1 VTIVKNTKMKKLFSK
16 VSSNR
21 SSTMLLGAIVVLAF
35 SACTPEGVINKTKYN
50 GEKITNTCDSF
61 KEEMQGIV
69 SANSNSAKLVVAE
82 EDNADVA
89 YYYLEPGQYEIKDG
103 NLNFRLAGDL
113 EYEKYLTKGVGITIS
128 ATYKALDH
136 LNSMEKAASGD
147 IGSIMID
154 RAYYDAHKEPVFMYM
169 IPIAGNNKDL
179 NGKQVKLT
187 FMVAKYKKG
196 KLKKVLC
203 NSQEVPLGPIG
214 PACCSYQPWD
224 GADPQSVISMP
235 DVKIDDENYKYRGFT
250 GTLDLIFPENSVKF
264 DQNLLT
270 TAIKDYIKR
279 YTDVGYEVSSIN
291 LEGWASLGGIEAR
304 NQELSERRAKAVDDD
319 LRKSIT
325 SPTVEITSAGRGEDW
340 NRLVLLTKA
349 SALSADEQQ
358 AVLNIA
364 NGAGTNDE
372 KEAEMRK
379 LAFWKKLVDEV
390 IVNTRHTFATFK
402 FDYSPSKMWV
412 DYYPSQMP
420 VISDE
425 LVRVANESMTVGA
438 YKEGADL
445 KKGMRVL
452 DILIGNNKKPNLFA
466 MRSTYQFGSN
476 NIQAA
481 IKDISDAQDL
491 DKNNIQYGLAALAY
505 KTKYANSYTLD
516 QRMEMMDDYNDL
528 SVRYPDNKSLYFNRA
543 VMMDKIGYI
552 SGALTEYDELL
563 EGSTPSAANLNNR
576 GVAKLKTMRT
586 TEAEADFFAALDK
599 NSNLAEAYFNLS
611 LIYAYR
617 GLTTKTVEHLQKAL
631 DRDPSLK
638 SRIAS
643 NPAFAV
649 MKGSAE
655 FAKFLR

>member
-1 VTIVKNTKMKKLFSK
+1 MKNLFSK
-16 VSSNR
+16 VSSN
-21 SSTMLLGAIVVLAF
+21 STSALLLGAIVVLAI

-61 KEEMQGIV
+61 KEEIQGIV

-82 EDNADVA
+82 EDNTDIP

-103 NLNFRLAGDL
+103 SLNFRLAGDL
-113 EYEKYLTKGVGITIS
+113 EYEKYLTKGVGITIKAS
-128 ATYKALDH
+128 YTALDH
-136 LNSMEKAASGD
+136 LNSMEKSTSGE
-147 IGSIMID
+147 IGSLMVD
-154 RAYYDAHKEPVFMYM
+154 RAYYDGHKEPVFMYQ
-169 IPIAGNNKDL
+169 IPVGGNASDL

-196 KLKKVLC
+196 KLKKILC

-214 PACCSYQPWD
+214 PACCTYQPWD
-224 GADPQSVISMP
+224 GAEPQSKIEMP

-270 TAIKDYIKR
+270 TAIKDYIKK
-279 YTDVGYEVSSIN
+279 YTDVGYKVTTIS
-291 LEGWASLGGIEAR
+291 LEGWASLGGKEER
-304 NQELSERRAKAVDDD
+304 NQELSERRAKAVYDD
-319 LRKSIT
+319 LRKSIGD
-325 SPTVEITSAGRGEDW
+325 STVEITSAGRGEDW

-349 SALSADEQQ
+349 SALNGDEQQ

-379 LAFWKKLVDEV
+379 LGFWKKLVDEV

-402 FDYSPSKMWV
+402 FDYAPDKMWV
-412 DYYPSQMP
+412 EYYPSQMP

-425 LVRVANESMTVGA
+425 LVRVANETMTVNA
-438 YKEGADL
+438 YKAGGDL

-466 MRSTYQFGSN
+466 MRSTYQFGNN

-481 IKDISDAQDL
+481 IKDIDDALAL
-491 DKNNIQYGLAALAY
+491 DQNNTQYALAALAY
-505 KTKYANSYTLD
+505 KTKYANTYTLD
-516 QRMEMMDDYNDL
+516 QRMEMMDQYNDYV
-528 SVRYPDNKSLYFNRA
+528 VRYPDNKSLYFNRA
-543 VMMDKIGYI
+543 VMMDKVGFI
-552 SGALTEYDELL
+552 SGALAEYDELL

-599 NSNLAEAYFNLS
+599 DNNMGEAYFNLA

-617 GLTTKTVEHLQKAL
+617 GLTGKTVEHLQKAI
-631 DRDPSLK
+631 DRDASLK
-638 SRIAS
+638 ARVAS

-649 MKGSAE
+649 MKNNPD

>member
-1 VTIVKNTKMKKLFSK
+1 MKKFFSQ
-16 VSSNR
+16 VVNNTSSK
-21 SSTMLLGAIVVLAF
+21 LVLGAFTLLAF
-35 SACTPEGVINKTKYN
+35 AACTPEGVINKTKYN

-61 KEEMQGIV
+61 KEEIQGIV
-69 SANSNSAKLVVAE
+69 SANSNSAKLIVAE
-82 EDNADVA
+82 EDNSDVD

-103 NLNFRLAGDL
+103 SLNFRLIGDL
-113 EYEKYLTKGVGITIS
+113 EYEKYLTKGIAITIKGS
-128 ATYKALDH
+128 YNSLDH
-136 LNSMEKAASGD
+136 LNSMEKAPNGE
-147 IGSIMID
+147 IGSLMID
-154 RAYYDAHKEPVFMYM
+154 RAYYDANKEPVFMYKM
-169 IPIAGNNKDL
+169 PIAGNAADL
-179 NGKQVKLT
+179 NGKQVKLAFT
-187 FMVAKYKKG
+187 VAKYKKG

-214 PACCSYQPWD
+214 PACCTFQPWD
-224 GADPQSVISMP
+224 GADPQSVITMP

-270 TAIKDYIKR
+270 TAIKDYIKK
-279 YTDVGYEVSSIN
+279 YTDVGYKATNIN
-291 LEGWASLGGIEAR
+291 LEGWASLGGLESR
-304 NQELSERRAKAVDDD
+304 NQELSERRAKAVYDD
-319 LRKSIT
+319 LRKTLADS
-325 SPTVEITSAGRGEDW
+325 TVEMTSAGRGEDW
-340 NRLVLLTKA
+340 NRLLLLTKA
-349 SALSADEQQ
+349 SALNTEEQQ

-379 LAFWKKLVDEV
+379 LTFWKKLVDEV
-390 IVNTRHTFATFK
+390 IVNTRHTFVTFK
-402 FDYSPSKMWV
+402 FDYAPNKMWV
-412 DYYPSQMP
+412 EYYPSQMP

-425 LVRVANESMTVGA
+425 LVRVANETMTVGV
-438 YKEGADL
+438 YKEGGDS

-476 NIQAA
+476 NFQAA
-481 IKDISDAQDL
+481 IKDIDDALAL
-491 DKNNIQYGLAALAY
+491 DQNNMQYALAALAY
-505 KTKYANSYTLD
+505 KTKYANNYTLD
-516 QRMEMMDDYNDL
+516 QRVDMMNQYNDYV
-528 SVRYPDNKSLYFNRA
+528 VRYPDNKSLYFNRA

-552 SGALTEYDELL
+552 SGALAEYSELL
-563 EGSTPSAANLNNR
+563 EGATPSAANLNNR

-599 NSNLAEAYFNLS
+599 DNNLAVAYYNLA
-611 LIYAYR
+611 LVYAYR
-617 GLTTKTVEHLQKAL
+617 GLTSKTVTHLQKAL

-638 SRIAS
+638 SRISS

-649 MKGSAE
+649 MKNNPE

>member
-1 VTIVKNTKMKKLFSK
+1 
-16 VSSNR
+16 
-21 SSTMLLGAIVVLAF
+21 MLLGAIVVLAF

-61 KEEMQGIV
+61 KEEMQGII
-69 SANSNSAKLVVAE
+69 SANSNSAKLVIAE
-82 EDNADVA
+82 EDNADVP

-113 EYEKYLTKGVGITIS
+113 EYEKYLTKGIGITIMAS
-128 ATYKALDH
+128 YTSLDH
-136 LNSMEKAASGD
+136 LSSMEKSKSGE
-147 IGSIMID
+147 IGSLLID
-154 RAYYDAHKEPVFMYM
+154 RAYYDAHKEPVFMYS
-169 IPIAGNNKDL
+169 IPVGGDAKDL

-196 KLKKVLC
+196 KLKKILC
-203 NSQEVPLGPIG
+203 NSKEVPLGPIG
-214 PACCSYQPWD
+214 PACCTFQPWD
-224 GADPQSVISMP
+224 GADPQSVIAMP
-235 DVKIDDENYKYRGFT
+235 DVKINDENYKYRGFT

-270 TAIKDYIKR
+270 TAIKDYIKK
-279 YTDVGYEVSSIN
+279 YTDVGYKVTSIS
-291 LEGWASLGGIEAR
+291 LEGWASLGGQEAR
-304 NQELSERRAKAVDDD
+304 NQELSERRSKAVYDD
-319 LRKSIT
+319 LRKSIPD
-325 SPTVEITSAGRGEDW
+325 SLVEMTSAGRGEDW
-340 NRLVLLTKA
+340 SRLMLLTKA
-349 SALSADEQQ
+349 SALNGEEQQ

-379 LAFWKKLVDEV
+379 LTFWKKLVDEV

-402 FDYSPSKMWV
+402 FDYAPDKMWV
-412 DYYPSQMP
+412 EYYPSQMP

-425 LVRVANESMTVGA
+425 LVRVANETMTVGS
-438 YKEGADL
+438 YKEGTDS

-452 DILIGNNKKPNLFA
+452 DILIGNNKKPNLYA

-476 NIQAA
+476 NFQAA
-481 IKDISDAQDL
+481 IKDIDDALAL
-491 DKNNIQYGLAALAY
+491 DQNNMQYALAALAY
-505 KTKYANSYTLD
+505 KTKYANNYTLD
-516 QRMEMMDDYNDL
+516 QRMEMMDQYNDYV
-528 SVRYPDNKSLYFNRA
+528 VRYPDNKSLYFNRA

-552 SGALTEYDELL
+552 SGALAEYSELL
-563 EGSTPSAANLNNR
+563 DGATPNAANLNNR

-586 TEAEADFFAALDK
+586 TEAEADFMAALDK
-599 NSNLAEAYFNLS
+599 DNNLAVGYYNLA

-617 GLTTKTVEHLQKAL
+617 GLTGKTVEHLQKAI

-638 SRIAS
+638 SRVGS

-649 MKGSAE
+649 MKNSPS

>member
-1 VTIVKNTKMKKLFSK
+1 MKNLFSK
-16 VSSNR
+16 TSDNR
-21 SSTMLLGAIVVLAF
+21 SYAMLLGAIVVLAF

-61 KEEMQGIV
+61 KEEMQGII

-82 EDNADVA
+82 EDNADVP

-113 EYEKYLTKGVGITIS
+113 EYEKYLTKGIGITIMAS
-128 ATYKALDH
+128 YTSLDH
-136 LNSMEKAASGD
+136 LSSMEKSKTGE
-147 IGSIMID
+147 IGSLLID
-154 RAYYDAHKEPVFMYM
+154 RAYYDAHKEPVFMYS
-169 IPIAGNNKDL
+169 IPVGGDAKDL

-196 KLKKVLC
+196 KLKKILC
-203 NSQEVPLGPIG
+203 NSKEVPLGPIG
-214 PACCSYQPWD
+214 PACCTFQPWD
-224 GADPQSVISMP
+224 GADPQSVIAMP
-235 DVKIDDENYKYRGFT
+235 DVKINDENYKYRGFT

-270 TAIKDYIKR
+270 TAIKDYIKK
-279 YTDVGYEVSSIN
+279 YTDVGYKVTSIS
-291 LEGWASLGGIEAR
+291 LEGWASLGGLESR
-304 NQELSERRAKAVDDD
+304 NQELSERRSKAVYDD
-319 LRKSIT
+319 LRKSIPD
-325 SPTVEITSAGRGEDW
+325 SMVEMTSAGRGEDW
-340 NRLVLLTKA
+340 SRLMLLTKA
-349 SALSADEQQ
+349 SALSSDEQQ

-379 LAFWKKLVDEV
+379 LTFWKKLVDEV

-402 FDYSPSKMWV
+402 FDYAPDKMWV
-412 DYYPSQMP
+412 EYYPSQMP

-425 LVRVANESMTVGA
+425 LVRVANETMTIGS
-438 YKEGADL
+438 YKEGGDS

-452 DILIGNNKKPNLFA
+452 DILIGNNKKPNLYA

-476 NIQAA
+476 NFQAA
-481 IKDISDAQDL
+481 IKDIDDALAL
-491 DKNNIQYGLAALAY
+491 DQNNMQYALAALAY
-505 KTKYANSYTLD
+505 KTKYANNYTLD
-516 QRMEMMDDYNDL
+516 QRMEMMDQYNDYV
-528 SVRYPDNKSLYFNRA
+528 VRYPDNKSLYFNRA

-552 SGALTEYDELL
+552 SGALAEYSELL
-563 EGSTPSAANLNNR
+563 DGATPNAANLNNR

-586 TEAEADFFAALDK
+586 TEAEADFMAALDK
-599 NSNLAEAYFNLS
+599 DNNLAVGYYNLA

-617 GLTTKTVEHLQKAL
+617 GLTGKTVEHLQKAI

-638 SRIAS
+638 SRVGS

-649 MKGSAE
+649 MKNSPS

>member
-1 VTIVKNTKMKKLFSK
+1 MKNLFSK
-16 VSSNR
+16 TSDNR
-21 SSTMLLGAIVVLAF
+21 SYAMLLGAIVVLAF

-61 KEEMQGIV
+61 KEEMQGII
-69 SANSNSAKLVVAE
+69 SANSNSAKLVIAE
-82 EDNADVA
+82 EDNADVP

-113 EYEKYLTKGVGITIS
+113 EYEKYLTKGIGITIMAS
-128 ATYKALDH
+128 YTSLDH
-136 LNSMEKAASGD
+136 LSSMEKSKSGE
-147 IGSIMID
+147 IGSLLID
-154 RAYYDAHKEPVFMYM
+154 RAYYDAHKEPVFMYA
-169 IPIAGNNKDL
+169 IPVGGDAKDL

-196 KLKKVLC
+196 KLKKILC
-203 NSQEVPLGPIG
+203 NSKEVPLGPIG
-214 PACCSYQPWD
+214 PACCTFQPWD
-224 GADPQSVISMP
+224 GADPQSVIAMP
-235 DVKIDDENYKYRGFT
+235 DVKINDENYKYRGFT

-270 TAIKDYIKR
+270 TAIKDYIKK
-279 YTDVGYEVSSIN
+279 YTDVGYKVSSIS
-291 LEGWASLGGIEAR
+291 LEGWASLGGQEAR
-304 NQELSERRAKAVDDD
+304 NQELSERRSKAVYDD
-319 LRKSIT
+319 LRKSIPD
-325 SPTVEITSAGRGEDW
+325 SMVEMTSAGRGEDW
-340 NRLVLLTKA
+340 SRLMLLTKA
-349 SALSADEQQ
+349 SALNGEEQQ

-402 FDYSPSKMWV
+402 FDYAPDKMWV
-412 DYYPSQMP
+412 EYYPSQMP

-425 LVRVANESMTVGA
+425 LVRVANETMTVGS
-438 YKEGADL
+438 YKEGTDS

-452 DILIGNNKKPNLFA
+452 DILIGNNKKPNLYA

-476 NIQAA
+476 NFQAA
-481 IKDISDAQDL
+481 IKDIDDALAL
-491 DKNNIQYGLAALAY
+491 DQNNMQYALAALAY
-505 KTKYANSYTLD
+505 KTKYANNYTLD
-516 QRMEMMDDYNDL
+516 QRLEMMDQYNDYV
-528 SVRYPDNKSLYFNRA
+528 VRYPDNKSLYFNRA

-552 SGALTEYDELL
+552 SGALAEYSELL
-563 EGSTPSAANLNNR
+563 DGATPNAANLNNR

-586 TEAEADFFAALDK
+586 TEAEADFMAALDK
-599 NSNLAEAYFNLS
+599 DNNLAVGYYNLA

-617 GLTTKTVEHLQKAL
+617 GLTGKTVEHLQKAI
-631 DRDPSLK
+631 DRDPTLK
-638 SRIAS
+638 SRVGS

-649 MKGSAE
+649 MKNSPS

>member
-1 VTIVKNTKMKKLFSK
+1 MKNLFSLNLG
-16 VSSNR
+16 NR
-21 SSTMLLGAIVVLAF
+21 SSMLFLGAFLVLAF

-61 KEEMQGIV
+61 KEEIQGIV

-82 EDNADVA
+82 EDNSDID
-89 YYYLEPGQYEIKDG
+89 YYYLEPAQYELKDG
-103 NLNFRLAGDL
+103 FLNFRLAGDL
-113 EYEKYLTKGVGITIS
+113 EYEKYLTKGIAITIKGS
-128 ATYKALDH
+128 YNSLDH
-136 LNSMEKAASGD
+136 LNSLEESASGEV
-147 IGSIMID
+147 GTLMID
-154 RAYYDAHKEPVFMYM
+154 RAFYDANKEPVFMYKM
-169 IPIAGNNKDL
+169 PLTADIKDL
-179 NGKQVKLT
+179 NGKQIKLS

-196 KLKKVLC
+196 KLKKILC
-203 NSQEVPLGPIG
+203 NSQEVPLGPIA
-214 PACCSYQPWD
+214 PACCTFQPWD
-224 GADPQSVISMP
+224 GADPQSVIAMP

-279 YTDVGYEVSSIN
+279 YTSVGYKVTSIN
-291 LEGWASLGGIEAR
+291 LEGWASLGGKEDR
-304 NQELSERRAKAVDDD
+304 NQELSERRAKAVYDD
-319 LRKSIT
+319 LNKSLAD
-325 SPTVEITSAGRGEDW
+325 STVEMTSGGRGEDW
-340 NRLVLLTKA
+340 NRLTLLTKA
-349 SALSADEQQ
+349 SALNGEEQQ

-379 LAFWKKLVDEV
+379 LSFWKKLVDEV
-390 IVNTRHTFATFK
+390 IVNTRHTFVTFK
-402 FDYSPSKMWV
+402 FDYSPDKMWV
-412 DYYPSQMP
+412 EYYPSQMP

-425 LVRVANESMTVGA
+425 LVRVANETMTIGA
-438 YKEGADL
+438 YKEGGDL

-476 NIQAA
+476 EFQAA
-481 IKDISDAQDL
+481 IKDIDDALAL
-491 DKNNIQYGLAALAY
+491 DQNNIQYALAALAY
-505 KTKYANSYTLD
+505 KTKYANNYTLD
-516 QRMEMMDDYNDL
+516 QRMEMMDQYNDYA
-528 SVRYPDNKSLYFNRA
+528 VRYPDNKSLYFNRA
-543 VMMDKIGYI
+543 VMMDKVGYI
-552 SGALTEYDELL
+552 SGALAEYNDLL

-586 TEAEADFFAALDK
+586 TEAEADFMAALDK
-599 NSNLAEAYFNLS
+599 DNTLAVAYYNLS

-617 GLTTKTVEHLQKAL
+617 GLSGKTVEHLQKAI
-631 DRDPSLK
+631 DRDPTLK
-638 SRIAS
+638 SRVSS

-649 MKGSAE
+649 MKSNPA